1 MSNIYEIFVFVE
13 ADFKKESSESNLL
26 ATICNYPNSSIPGV
40 FPHLTELLDNF
51 EVTRR
56 ISYNKY

>member
-1 MSNIYEIFVFVE
+1 LINEILIFVE
-13 ADFKKESSESNLL
+13 ADIIKESSESNLL
-26 ATICNYPNSSIPGV
+26 AAICNYPNSSTPGI

-56 ISYNKY
+56 IS